1 MKALKTHVAGVDVH
15 KDILAITIMIGTGD
29 QDPIVEHLECS
40 TMTSDLMACG
50 LVLLEKGVKDVAMES
65 TGSYWKPVYNV
76 WEPLGLK
83 VIVGN
88 ASHIKNVPGRKTDVK
103 DSEWIAGLH
112 RYGLIR
118 PSFVPEGIYQRLRL
132 LSRHRTNLVGDLGRV
147 KNRVEKVLQDGN
159 IKWSSI
165 VSDTF
170 GVAGVKILD
179 LIADGVTNAQTLAA
193 SVTTKIKR
201 KEDAV
206 KALTN
211 CLTNEHIFVLQ
222 KLMGQYRYLQAQILE
237 MENEMTEKMLPYAHL
252 IEELDKIPGIDKVL
266 AMAIIAEAT
275 TDMSSFPD
283 ERRFAAWAGVAPGNN
298 ESAGKKKRAKCRHG
312 NPHFKKILI
321 QAANGA
327 KQKKGSYYRSKYRKL
342 QSRLG
347 SANKAKVGIA
357 NRIARAVYKVM
368 GGAPYK
374 DLGYMRGD
382 PTEKQIE
389 QLVRKLKSLGV
400 DIRHENHQMIVATR
414 KVKVDDSGIVLEP
427 KK

>member
-15 KDILAITIMIGTGD
+15 KDILAITIMIGSGD
-29 QDPIVEHLECS
+29 EDPKVEHLECS
-40 TMTSDLMACG
+40 TMTDDLRACG
-50 LVLLEKGVKDVAMES
+50 IVLLEKGVRDVAVES
-65 TGSYWKPVYNV
+65 TGQYWKPVYNV

-132 LSRHRTNLVGDLGRV
+132 LSRHRTNLVQDLGRV

-193 SVTTKIKR
+193 SVTTRIKR
-201 KEDAV
+201 KEDV
-206 KALTN
+206 VRALTN

-222 KLMGQYRYLQAQILE
+222 RLMGQYRYIQAQILE

-252 IEELDKIPGIDKVL
+252 IDELDKIPGIDKVL

-298 ESAGKKKRAKCRHG
+298 ESAGKKKEQNADTAIPTSK
-312 NPHFKKILI
+312 
-321 QAANGA
+321 
-327 KQKKGSYYRSKYRKL
+327 RS
-342 QSRLG
+342 
-347 SANKAKVGIA
+347 
-357 NRIARAVYKVM
+357 
-368 GGAPYK
+368 
-374 DLGYMRGD
+374 
-382 PTEKQIE
+382 
-389 QLVRKLKSLGV
+389 
-400 DIRHENHQMIVATR
+400 
-414 KVKVDDSGIVLEP
+414 
-427 KK
+427 

>member
-15 KDILAITIMIGTGD
+15 KDVLAITIMIGSGD
-29 QDPIVEHLECS
+29 EDPRLEHLECS
-40 TMTSDLMACG
+40 TMTDDLRACG
-50 LVLLEKGVKDVAMES
+50 IVLREKGVIDVAVES
-65 TGSYWKPVYNV
+65 TGQYWKPVYNV

-88 ASHIKNVPGRKTDVK
+88 ASHIKNVPGRKTDMK

-112 RYGLIR
+112 RYGMIR

-170 GVAGVKILD
+170 GVAGIQILD
-179 LIADGVTNAQTLAA
+179 LISDGVTNAQTLAA
-193 SVTTKIKR
+193 SVTTRIKR
-201 KEDAV
+201 KEDVV

-211 CLTNEHIFVLQ
+211 CLTNEHIFVLK
-222 KLMGQYRYLQAQILE
+222 KLMDQYRHLKDQILE

-298 ESAGKKKRAKCRHG
+298 ESAGKKKE
-312 NPHFKKILI
+312 
-321 QAANGA
+321 QSAA
-327 KQKKGSYYRSKYRKL
+327 
-342 QSRLG
+342 
-347 SANKAKVGIA
+347 
-357 NRIARAVYKVM
+357 
-368 GGAPYK
+368 
-374 DLGYMRGD
+374 
-382 PTEKQIE
+382 TETHISSE
-389 QLVRKLKSLGV
+389 S
-400 DIRHENHQMIVATR
+400 
-414 KVKVDDSGIVLEP
+414 
-427 KK
+427 